1 MRPPLTKNKYG
12 TIDKSIPVTTADKTK
27 TNATGYALKQVPKK
41 VKGKDWLDT
50 VDDVMSAP
58 QKAATYAIEAG
69 LYKAGVRKDPPKY
82 ESPSDGLGI
91 SEKDSPWIKMGVDM
105 LLDPTNLLGI
115 GLASKASKIAK
126 GAKILKKSDNIIG
139 TLDNG
144 NKVIGTINKTKNY
157 KGVTKAADWQKNVN
171 NVITFPSGKKVFTN
185 MDDITNFN
193 KFNEA
198 VELGVKDGVG
208 SVTVINDLINQ
219 DNSTQPTQP
228 IKSTQSTQVNMNN
241 KPSNIQNNTTTEVKK
256 QTLNKD
262 LKDTPKTNFEQRIQ
276 NPVKQINNSDGT
288 SSTHRMMSFE
298 ADGKYYAAP
307 TIVEKNGKLIELSEK
322 DAIDYAFKNN
332 EFKEFKTD
340 QEAKNYAKGDYK
352 INTPLEQPK
361 KDTGKSDTYWLG
373 DRWGSYNDL
382 IQSNPRMKDPNLFY
396 NTYKRK
402 APIDST
408 GTKTNLVI
416 PKYKEGGLIKKYK
429 EGGETEFR
437 PLFLPKE
444 LPKEYNNWLDYY
456 KNNPNPE
463 RLDNPNNIVAK
474 TKDNRTQIQKNL
486 YNGVVPNDYNLS
498 NTIGGIVGGSRSV
511 DFDDASEEAFRIYT
525 NTPSSNSNKYF
536 SKDKKTNKYS
546 YNNKSFNN
554 DIKNF
559 IINSEDDQKYSKQG
573 IEVHEYD
580 VYNKDGNLILNNPA
594 RALGRFSAGLD
605 TINNNVWVKDK
616 IDLDPVKNFIESNS
630 LKSRGTSST
639 ENMWNSALDYI
650 GNKTDN
656 YINSKFNPF
665 DVENIIPLKNKKL
678 VIPKMKLG
686 GEVTNGRAIVNRY
699 ANGGQV
705 EDEPS
710 YIEGAGKKK
719 RNTYEPK
726 KSKEDAP
733 PYILSQDENGNPTY
747 RKPTITKGMADA
759 RMRKDNKTE
768 YRKPDVEIVNYEKPY
783 RQWDPNFSAKTS
795 VNKYDQI
802 GPIGGGIYQGGKI
815 NPYVAG
821 SIGANNVQ
829 ENDYVGGVS
838 VKTGI
843 APEIRFGKNKQ
854 WEVSPSA
861 SVGYT
866 KNFSKAY
873 EKDAASGFY
882 NTQNLSVSKNIL
894 NDKGKNDLQLSPY
907 VSIGRTEG
915 LGQTGY
921 PLEAGLKLKSKTD
934 NITSRLQAG
943 LSYDLASN
951 KYGVSIKMPINNSE
965 KKNLKYK
972 GNKPPTFA
980 EGGEIEIEN
989 VNTPTLKWLD
999 QAQQRMNEPL
1009 TQQQVESFV
1018 EYYVP
1023 IAKKYN
1029 LSMKDIITH
1038 QMIAPGRKPDI
1049 TDKEYQRILKY
1060 MKDNKIN

>member
-82 ESPSDGLGI
+82 ESPSDALGI
-91 SEKDSPWIKMGVDM
+91 SEKDHPWIKMGTDM

-115 GLASKASKIAK
+115 GIGKKIVSTYKDLKYLDKTDNVIKPLTNEYNNANDLRKVILHAYDDDLEDMGTVVSKITEKSIDLKNIEKAGK
-126 GAKILKKSDNIIG
+126 YNKI
-139 TLDNG
+139 
-144 NKVIGTINKTKNY
+144 KNY
-157 KGVTKAADWQKNVN
+157 HYNPDVTKSNIYTSLLLPVDRTVRKGQK
-171 NVITFPSGKKVFTN
+171 
-185 MDDITNFN
+185 
-193 KFNEA
+193 A
-198 VELGVKDGVG
+198 GVAIAL
-208 SVTVINDLINQ
+208 TNDLINQ

-228 IKSTQSTQVNMNN
+228 ITSAQSTQVNMNN
-241 KPSNIQNNTTTEVKK
+241 KPSNIQNNITTEVKK
-256 QTLNKD
+256 QTVNKD
-262 LKDTPKTNFEQRIQ
+262 LKNTPK
-276 NPVKQINNSDGT
+276 INIKEKVNSSKE
-288 SSTHRMMSFE
+288 SSQ
-298 ADGKYYAAP
+298 
-307 TIVEKNGKLIELSEK
+307 K
-322 DAIDYAFKNN
+322 DTTGYVLKNN
-332 EFKEFKTD
+332 EV
-340 QEAKNYAKGDYK
+340 KNYSEDNYK

-361 KDTGKSDTYWLG
+361 KDTGKPDTYWLG

-416 PKYKEGGLIKKYK
+416 PKYQTGGLIKPYVTSDLKDFNKRTQQYNDSLNLYNIGNARAKLFDKDPGDPGLDKYNK
-429 EGGETEFR
+429 EADKIVKRTSIKPTIARSSIYGDLPYPNGDIIWEEPYIAKFKKPTQKVVYAK
-437 PLFLPKE
+437 PLDKISKMTSIELSSLP
-444 LPKEYNNWLDYY
+444 NNTTSEPQKRVVEPIKTIGKGYMDMRGQW
-456 KNNPNPE
+456 
-463 RLDNPNNIVAK
+463 LDNPA
-474 TKDNRTQIQKNL
+474 TSF
-486 YNGVVPNDYNLS
+486 DY
-498 NTIGGIVGGSRSV
+498 
-511 DFDDASEEAFRIYT
+511 
-525 NTPSSNSNKYF
+525 TPEQLEKMGYR
-536 SKDKKTNKYS
+536 
-546 YNNKSFNN
+546 KS
-554 DIKNF
+554 
-559 IINSEDDQKYSKQG
+559 
-573 IEVHEYD
+573 
-580 VYNKDGNLILNNPA
+580 
-594 RALGRFSAGLD
+594 
-605 TINNNVWVKDK
+605 T
-616 IDLDPVKNFIESNS
+616 
-630 LKSRGTSST
+630 
-639 ENMWNSALDYI
+639 
-650 GNKTDN
+650 
-656 YINSKFNPF
+656 
-665 DVENIIPLKNKKL
+665 
-678 VIPKMKLG
+678 PKMKLG

-699 ANGGQV
+699 DDGGEV

-894 NDKGKNDLQLSPY
+894 NDKGKDNLQLSPY

-980 EGGEIEIEN
+980 EGGEVPEYKKGGLIKRADGSYSKRGLWDNIRANRGSGKEP
-989 VNTPTLKWLD
+989 TPEMLEQERK
-999 QAQQRMNEPL
+999 
-1009 TQQQVESFV
+1009 
-1018 EYYVP
+1018 
-1023 IAKKYN
+1023 IKK
-1029 LSMKDIITH
+1029 
-1038 QMIAPGRKPDI
+1038 
-1049 TDKEYQRILKY
+1049 
-1060 MKDNKIN
+1060 NKK